1 MTEPRV
7 YLVSYDISNRKRWR
21 RVFKLLKK
29 VGEHLQLSVFLCRLL
44 PARMT
49 RIQAR
54 LSGLIDPE
62 EDRLLVVELGATAA
76 AAARIRGTG
85 ADKLLAPTQPT
96 IV

>member
-7 YLVSYDISNRKRWR
+7 YLVSYDISDRKRWR

-29 VGEHLQLSVFLCRLL
+29 VGEHLQLSVFLCRLM

-49 RIQAR
+49 RVQAR
-54 LSGLIDPE
+54 LSGLIDADK
-62 EDRLLVVELGATAA
+62 DRLLVVELGGTVA

-85 ADKLLAPTQPT
+85 TDRLLAPTHPM
-96 IV
+96 II